1 MTSRGNECRAGQ
13 RSVRVETNR
22 LAFFEKIIIRIS
34 IDQRCDVANDESFL
48 AVGDVNKGIEEID
61 RLLFVFRKM
70 LTCWIERESARQR
83 EAGCVFGGNA
93 GALAKR
99 RNRRADDT
107 FCKSFLIDV
116 RDVEY
121 FDTVGPIRW

>member
-34 IDQRCDVANDESFL
+34 IDQRCNVANDESFL

-61 RLLFVFRKM
+61 RLLFVFR
-70 LTCWIERESARQR
+70 Q
-83 EAGCVFGGNA
+83 
-93 GALAKR
+93 ALAR
-99 RNRRADDT
+99 G
-107 FCKSFLIDV
+107 I
-116 RDVEY
+116 
-121 FDTVGPIRW
+121 